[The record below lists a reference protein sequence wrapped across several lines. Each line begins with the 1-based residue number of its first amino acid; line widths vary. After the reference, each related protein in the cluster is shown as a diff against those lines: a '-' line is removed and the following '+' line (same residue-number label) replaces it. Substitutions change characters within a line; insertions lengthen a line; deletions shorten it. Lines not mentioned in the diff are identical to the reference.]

1 VKGAKIGTK
10 QGIDDA
16 LTPLLRE
23 ALQAGVAE
31 AVLIPVE
38 TPAGDSFAHVAI
50 RDGAVLDRARVL
62 PPVMPSQGAKALA
75 SIAVAVRGRNVIAV
89 MRPCEVR
96 AAVELAKLDQLDVSR
111 ITFVSIDCP
120 GAVPLKQYV
129 ADRERAP
136 DWADDSQIRPVC
148 RSCINFAATGDL
160 HVATLGNNQDACLL
174 LPMTEKGQALIDALG
189 LHAEEDGVAWEA
201 EVGKRTEERVKSR
214 ETENQRIAAEVAG
227 VKGLAEFFARCI
239 GCHNCRNVCPICY
252 CRTCYIDGAEWEV
265 PAERYVDRARAAGG
279 LRLPPDTVLFH
290 VGRMAHMSLSC
301 VSCGACE
308 DACPADIRIAQ
319 LFSMVGDETRKL
331 FEYRPGTNA
340 AEPVPLATYQEDELH
355 AYES

>member
-1 VKGAKIGTK
+1 MKGARIATE

-16 LTPLLRE
+16 LTPLLRKV
-23 ALQAGVAE
+23 LQAGVAE

-50 RDGAVLDRARVL
+50 RDGALLERGRVL
-62 PPVMPSQGAKALA
+62 PPVMPSQGAKALG
-75 SIAVAVRGRNVIAV
+75 SIAVAIEGRNVVAV
-89 MRPCEVR
+89 MRPCEIR
-96 AAVELAKLDQLDVSR
+96 AAVELAKLEQLDVSR
-111 ITFVSIDCP
+111 ITFLSVDCP
-120 GAVPLKQYV
+120 GAVPLKEYV
-129 ADRERAP
+129 ADKERAP

-148 RSCINFAATGDL
+148 RTCINFAAAGDL
-160 HVATLGNNQDACLL
+160 HVATLGNDHDTCLL
-174 LPMTEKGQALIDALG
+174 IPATEEGQALLDALAVR
-189 LHAEEDGVAWEA
+189 AEEDASAWEA
-201 EVGKRTEERVKSR
+201 EVGKRAEERTKAR
-214 ETENQRIAAEVAG
+214 DTANQEIAAEVAG
-227 VKGLAEFFARCI
+227 EKGLTEFFARCI

-265 PAERYVDRARAAGG
+265 PAERYVDRARSAGA

-331 FEYRPGTNA
+331 FEYRPGADA
-340 AEPVPLATYQEDELH
+340 AEPVPLATYQKDEL
-355 AYES
+355 AAFES